1 MSHSY
6 HFYCSSLFS
15 EVPVFSP
22 WWLLVLPVN
31 LTESRITWHLWGL
44 SWWWQQATP
53 YFLSAGVDGYC
64 APTQA
69 EEILDWIQ
77 WRGVLCT
84 GGIHCSLLSN
94 CECHDQL
101 LWAPATMTSTG
112 WTVPWIDPHSL
123 KLLLLQQQQR
133 NWHEV
138 FLLSCILK
146 NTV

>member
-31 LTESRITWHLWGL
+31 LTESRITRHLWGL

-53 YFLSAGVDGYC
+53 YFLSLGVDGYC

-84 GGIHCSLLSN
+84 GVEFIALCFPIANATTSCFEHLL
-94 CECHDQL
+94 
-101 LWAPATMTSTG
+101 PVTSTG
-112 WTVPWIDPHSL
+112 WTVP
-123 KLLLLQQQQR
+123 
-133 NWHEV
+133 
-138 FLLSCILK
+138 LLSCFCCSKRKETDMRCSCYPASWRTLFS
-146 NTV
+146 